1 VVHQVTGHHGD
12 LSEHN
17 TVVLTD
23 LHTKINIDMSN
34 NKTIIFK
41 NFQNE
46 PDKIKRDVR
55 WWDLY
60 AKVSPILYI
69 IIGVV
74 LWYFGSMDWQIIAG
88 IGAGAFA
95 MTAVTWWFWTV
106 HTIGTIADRTAKAE
120 LNVQSVLSEIRDIK
134 NLVKDIRG
142 K

>member
-1 VVHQVTGHHGD
+1 MVHRVTGHLGD

-17 TVVLTD
+17 TAILIK
-23 LHTKINIDMSN
+23 LLIKINIDMSN

-69 IIGVV
+69 IIGIV
-74 LWYFGSMDWQIIAG
+74 LWYFGSIDWQIIAG

-120 LNVQSVLSEIRDIK
+120 LNVQTVLSEIRDIK